1 MVEIDNLREKAK
13 STSQQIK
20 VPLVHNL
27 RDFPVKGVD
36 LESLVDYPP
45 QIRPIPVKPLF
56 FDVAWNYID
65 YPGKTPTIATEPEQ
79 KPTPTPEPKKKGWFG
94 FGR

>member
-1 MVEIDNLREKAK
+1 LREQVK
-13 STSQQIK
+13 STSQQID
-20 VPLVHNL
+20 VPLVQKL
-27 RDFPVKGVD
+27 RDFPVEGVD
-36 LESLVDYPP
+36 LENLVDYPP
-45 QIRPIPVKPLF
+45 RIQPIPVKPLF

-65 YPGKTPTIATEPEQ
+65 YPGKRPAVATDPKQ